1 MFIEAQNIKM
11 KYPHTDTYAI
21 DGVNLAL
28 SPDNVCLLCGA
39 SGGGKTTLLSILSGI
54 LRPTEGSV
62 MVDGCDMYKMSDR
75 ALTDFRAHSFG
86 IIPQSNSLVSTL
98 SVKDNIRIRAL
109 CSDAKIDEDYYSH
122 LVEKLNLQ
130 NILDSMPT
138 ELSGGE
144 SKRVSVA
151 RALLYRPSIVFAD
164 EPTSNLDLDNSTKVL
179 DLLAEARNSE
189 SSVFI
194 VSHDP
199 EADKYADNLLFID
212 HGHLIYN

>member
-1 MFIEAQNIKM
+1 MFIEAHNIKM

-21 DGVNLAL
+21 DSVNLTL
-28 SPDNVCLLCGA
+28 SSGSVCLLRGA

-62 MVDGCDMYKMSDR
+62 VVEGSDMYKMSDQV
-75 ALTDFRAHSFG
+75 LTDFRAHNFG

-98 SVKDNIRIRAL
+98 SVKDNIRIRSML
-109 CSDAKIDEDYYSH
+109 SHVEINEDYYSY
-122 LVEKLNLQ
+122 LIEKLNLQ
-130 NILDSMPT
+130 NILNSMPT

-151 RALLYRPSIVFAD
+151 RALLYKPSVIFAD
-164 EPTSNLDLDNSTKVL
+164 EPTSNLDLDNSTAVL
-179 DLLAEARNSE
+179 DLLTEATNSE
-189 SSVFI
+189 ASVFI